1 MFWCVCFSL
10 LKTLVEASNVNRFTV
25 KVNFPASTRTRVAA
39 PSGAPSVFRRTARTL
54 VLSGAAQMAECCPN
68 KLHQHHTLTEH
79 QSSSHSVLPVC
90 LFFKHPSPMNPLLCI
105 RLSSS
110 ATPGKNTWLKMSRW
124 MPHSGIYSSY
134 SGLHFGCITLSHAV
148 SLQITP
154 TSCVFSIVASWEVS
168 AIGHPVVLPL
178 SVCEE
183 LLGVM
188 EESNSTL
195 PASMRCM
202 RSYEVRGLL
211 IIHIFIVF
219 VKLLFS
225 NIAATYFCSV
235 HLQHLYSDRRDSI
248 FNHTLIA
255 FVILSFSLTAR
266 FSDYVG
272 HKKVFSLFSA
282 LFQLLCS

>member
-1 MFWCVCFSL
+1 
-10 LKTLVEASNVNRFTV
+10 
-25 KVNFPASTRTRVAA
+25 
-39 PSGAPSVFRRTARTL
+39 
-54 VLSGAAQMAECCPN
+54 
-68 KLHQHHTLTEH
+68 
-79 QSSSHSVLPVC
+79 
-90 LFFKHPSPMNPLLCI
+90 
-105 RLSSS
+105 
-110 ATPGKNTWLKMSRW
+110 MS
-124 MPHSGIYSSY
+124 HSGIYSSY
-134 SGLHFGCITLSHAV
+134 SGLNFGCITLSHAV

-183 LLGVM
+183 LLEVM

-202 RSYEVRGLL
+202 RSYEVRDLQ

-219 VKLLFS
+219 VKLLYS
-225 NIAATYFCSV
+225 NTAATYFCSI
-235 HLQHLYSDRRDSI
+235 HLQHLFYARHDSI

-255 FVILSFSLTAR
+255 FVVSSFSLTAR

-272 HKKVFSLFSA
+272 HKKFFLLFPPYSNFCA
-282 LFQLLCS
+282 ARNVQCMCDM